1 MSDGDGTPERRSGGR
16 DRERDPEERRATRT
30 PGPTREGDS
39 LADVVEML
47 LDKGI
52 VINADIAV
60 SVGET
65 ELLGVHIRAAIAS
78 FETAAEYGLQFP
90 DGTDMRRVEAASGR
104 TEMHSKGGSPLAIGS
119 PGTPAGGPSPKNP
132 VEDDEREDESEEDE
146 GEGDDGESGA
156 TDSGT
161 DADGGPAGEARD
173 DAGPAGGD
181 SGTGEAVENAG
192 GAEDDSDGDGNG
204 DGGGDGAGASTDE
217 EGEREREGPS
227 SEVGDD
233 ES

>member
-1 MSDGDGTPERRSGGR
+1 MSERDRGSGR
-16 DRERDPEERRATRT
+16 DEGRKPNRT

-90 DGTDMRRVEAASGR
+90 DGTDMQRVEAASGR
-104 TEMHSKGGSPLAIGS
+104 TEMHSKGGSPLAVGS
-119 PGTPAGGPSPKNP
+119 PGTPAGGPSPSNP
-132 VEDDEREDESEEDE
+132 VEGSDED
-146 GEGDDGESGA
+146 GEGDADANTDADADGDGGEDVAPETGDGDGESDGAEGDADRTDDDSASEPSDGEGA
-156 TDSGT
+156 TT
-161 DADGGPAGEARD
+161 DDQGKAARD
-173 DAGPAGGD
+173 
-181 SGTGEAVENAG
+181 S
-192 GAEDDSDGDGNG
+192 
-204 DGGGDGAGASTDE
+204 
-217 EGEREREGPS
+217 PS
-227 SEVGDD
+227 SEVDGDA
-233 ES
+233 S

>member
-1 MSDGDGTPERRSGGR
+1 MSER
-16 DRERDPEERRATRT
+16 DRGSDRDEVRKANRT

-90 DGTDMRRVEAASGR
+90 DGTDMQRVEAASGR
-104 TEMHSKGGSPLAIGS
+104 TEMHSKGGSPLAVGS
-119 PGTPAGGPSPKNP
+119 PGTPAGGPSPSNP
-132 VEDDEREDESEEDE
+132 VEGSDEDGEGDVDADTDSDADADGDGDEDAAPETGDGDGETDDASASGSGDGEGATTDDE
-146 GEGDDGESGA
+146 GEA
-156 TDSGT
+156 
-161 DADGGPAGEARD
+161 ARD
-173 DAGPAGGD
+173 
-181 SGTGEAVENAG
+181 S
-192 GAEDDSDGDGNG
+192 
-204 DGGGDGAGASTDE
+204 
-217 EGEREREGPS
+217 PS
-227 SEVGDD
+227 SEVDGDA
-233 ES
+233 S